1 MRVGLCDVDGH
12 NWPNLCLMKISAWHK
27 ARGDE
32 VSWWQED
39 GHYDV
44 VYKSRVF
51 TDMYSRDNIAVNNA
65 GKVICGGT
73 GYGLQNRLIEEVEHI
88 YPDYGLYPQF
98 EGVAYG
104 FLTRGCPR
112 GCGFCIVSQ
121 KEGRQSR
128 RVADLAEFWRGQKEI
143 KLLDANLLA
152 CSEHEKLLEQ
162 LAESGA
168 WVDFT
173 QGLDIRLTTP
183 DNISLLNRVKSK
195 MLHFAWD
202 NPKEDL
208 TGHFERIMKLSRIK
222 AKQRLSVYVLCNYNS
237 TFNEDL
243 YRIETL
249 KALGYAPY
257 VMIYNKPEAP
267 PVTRQLQRWVNN
279 RRIFNVVDSF
289 ADYKSSLKK

>member
-152 CSEHEKLLEQ
+152 CSLYSFFS
-162 LAESGA
+162 LASSA
-168 WVDFT
+168 FWFATSIVFSST
-173 QGLDIRLTTP
+173 RVLYVARCSL
-183 DNISLLNRVKSK
+183 IS
-195 MLHFAWD
+195 
-202 NPKEDL
+202 
-208 TGHFERIMKLSRIK
+208 T
-222 AKQRLSVYVLCNYNS
+222 
-237 TFNEDL
+237 
-243 YRIETL
+243 
-249 KALGYAPY
+249 
-257 VMIYNKPEAP
+257 
-267 PVTRQLQRWVNN
+267 
-279 RRIFNVVDSF
+279 
-289 ADYKSSLKK
+289 